1 MTGTSA
7 TSPWC
12 HERGDQDVYAKLICV
27 SCGAEANASCNCG
40 VDYKPKSVRAA
51 EAIRADPGKS
61 DRAIA
66 ADIGADRK
74 QVRRERAK
82 LGGDMSPPERIGRNG
97 KSYPAKPK
105 RPVSAEKN
113 ISIVEFDRLIYKIIR
128 KTKNADP
135 ERFGAKT
142 AMSPDDLRG
151 LADFISGLLA
161 AREAALAND
170 ALLKI
175 KEPGANGA
183 DAQRPV

>member
-1 MTGTSA
+1 MTTIFCTG
-7 TSPWC
+7 
-12 HERGDQDVYAKLICV
+12 
-27 SCGAEANASCNCG
+27 CGAEANASCSCG

-51 EAIRADPGKS
+51 DAIKLDPGRS

-82 LGGDMSPPERIGRNG
+82 LGGDMSPPERTGRDG
-97 KSYPAKPK
+97 KSYPAKPR
-105 RPVSAEKN
+105 RPVSAKKN
-113 ISIVEFDRLIYKIIR
+113 ISITEFDRLIFKIIR

-135 ERFGAKT
+135 ARIGART

-161 AREAALAND
+161 AREVALANA

-175 KEPGANGA
+175 SEPGAVGA
-183 DAQRPV
+183 DAVS